1 MSNGLERPRR
11 NPYLDEEAARPM
23 RRVAARL
30 ADVALF
36 ATTYLYWWLVF
47 AYAAWWLV
55 ALARGQTPGK
65 QMLGMA
71 AVKSDGTRFGWGRMF
86 VREAFKE
93 IYWIFTFGLGALLDI
108 GLLLLHE
115 QPRTIADRVTGSTI
129 VHSSALQS

>member
-1 MSNGLERPRR
+1 
-11 NPYLDEEAARPM
+11 M

-71 AVKSDGTRFGWGRMF
+71 AVKSDGTRFGWGRTF

-93 IYWIFTFGLGALLDI
+93 LYWIFTFGLGALFDI
-108 GLLLLHE
+108 GLLLLNE

-129 VHSSALQS
+129 VHVSTLQS